1 MFCPRP
7 RRPSRGRSASRVIKE
22 GMMSDK
28 DITVSHKVEAPA
40 EQERTNPGP
49 VFIPAVDIFESEHAL
64 TLMADMP
71 GVEPGA
77 VDVDLKDGVLNL
89 TSEAVDPAGT
99 KERARS
105 AEYHYGRYYRRFT
118 LSELIDQAKIEAR
131 MKDGVLELIL
141 PKVEKAQPRKIAVS
155 EV

>member
-1 MFCPRP
+1 MT
-7 RRPSRGRSASRVIKE
+7 
-22 GMMSDK
+22 DK

-40 EQERTNPGP
+40 EQERTKPGP
-49 VFIPAVDIFESEHAL
+49 VFIPAVDIFESEQAL

-77 VDVDLKDGVLNL
+77 VDVDLKDGVLTLNA
-89 TSEAVDPAGT
+89 EAHNPSGD

-105 AEYHYGRYYRRFT
+105 TEYHYGRFHRQFS
-118 LSELIDQAKIEAR
+118 LSEMIDQAKIEAK

-141 PKVEKAQPRKIAVS
+141 PKVEKAQPRKIAVG
-155 EV
+155 EG